1 MSENFP
7 TAEQI
12 AALKAELPWES
23 KKGDNVL
30 DRVNEQ
36 FGLKLTSII
45 PLRNALNAHKVAEGQ
60 IEPLKATPAKIRDA
74 RDKAGQGFALIAS
87 RAGISVGEAKKLY
100 AKANGS
106 LAPEGGRVYVNRA
119 GEAKVYVAPATEEAT
134 TE

>member
-7 TAEQI
+7 TAAQI
-12 AALKAELPWES
+12 AALRAELPWES

-30 DRVNEQ
+30 DRVNAE

-45 PLRNALNAHKVAEGQ
+45 PLRNALNRHLAENGDL
-60 IEPLKATPAKIRDA
+60 EPLKATPAKIRDA
-74 RDKAGQGFALIAS
+74 RDKKGEGFAKIAA
-87 RAGISVGEAKKLY
+87 RASITVAEAKKLY

-106 LAPEGGRVYVNRA
+106 LAPEGGRVYVRRDGTA
-119 GEAKVYVAPATEEAT
+119 SVLVATEEAA